1 VAFSRRTPYIP
12 IMARMI
18 AELYDALR
26 SAGADEEKAR
36 AAATAMAGP
45 FESERRF
52 DRLEGQLAQIDGRM
66 DQLEGRMDRLEGR
79 MDRLEARMDR
89 LESRVGKLETDVTL
103 LKWMVGFLIALVLG
117 VFFVQWQILLRL
129 PPLG

>member
-1 VAFSRRTPYIP
+1 
-12 IMARMI
+12 MI

-79 MDRLEARMDR
+79 MDRLEGRMDRLEGRMDRLEARMDR